1 MKWVMTLK
9 NFLRTS
15 SVFAVNLFPCF
26 LRVNKKSIN
35 YPTNF
40 DERLSLKLSL
50 TNKVKEHSALSKTPQ
65 SQEVHFGQDRKNAIS
80 HAGTFRNYSQRFYP
94 IQLFQLVMF
103 HLGLVMLCVPC
114 MLRWLQTPHNLRK
127 TKTSDSLR
135 QAKTPLFQLEHNQRN
150 DKYPGLLNSPLSAP
164 HLPPWTFSNY
174 HKIISG
180 LAWVGTVFVM
190 LFRAELA

>member
-1 MKWVMTLK
+1 MSYDPE

-35 YPTNF
+35 CPTNF

-65 SQEVHFGQDRKNAIS
+65 SQEVHFGQNHKNAIS

-94 IQLFQLVMF
+94 IQLFHLVMF

-150 DKYPGLLNSPLSAP
+150 DKYPGLLIPLLSDPASPHPEPFQTTTKLSAG
-164 HLPPWTFSNY
+164 WRE
-174 HKIISG
+174 
-180 LAWVGTVFVM
+180 WE
-190 LFRAELA
+190 LFLWCFLEPN